1 MVRNLFPLLFWD
13 SSDIKTYL
21 DKKHLGKEVEI
32 ESLKIGNKGRNFGTK
47 FNIFKEID
55 WLRSYMVRLSAT

>member
-1 MVRNLFPLLFWD
+1 M
-13 SSDIKTYL
+13 KTKIN
-21 DKKHLGKEVEI
+21 KKHLGKEVQI
-32 ESLKIGNKGRNFGTK
+32 ESKKIGKGMNFGTK